1 MFVRNLTNQA
11 IPFSFIANQTFCKID
26 FAAKSWA
33 LGSLIN
39 SQFRFVDAES
49 PNQIFANLI
58 VTANLS
64 IAEKLH

>member
-1 MFVRNLTNQA
+1 MFVRNLTNQS

-26 FAAKSWA
+26 LAAKSWT

-39 SQFRFVDAES
+39 SQFRFIDAES
-49 PNQIFANLI
+49 LNQIFANLI
-58 VTANLS
+58 VIADLS